1 MQDSFIARIKWHT
14 QSSLGLPSSEP
25 SGSGDGGKPV
35 QIFTRIREKTR
46 EWHKLRRAGGKV
58 QNLRAQ
64 YLAEQAKIQGTVSPP
79 ITISRP
85 AMELQRLPPV
95 PAELPGDNTD
105 IYSRERL
112 ERSQSAHQHEAP
124 GSRPVP
130 VTDDSHPPGE
140 SGKFILV
147 SDPVLDNA
155 KGSGHQHRDT
165 PHAQRNGTVEYERD
179 LKILLDESCIPQP
192 LIGPSHVVQDDI
204 EILRLE
210 TYIQTIRRNC
220 ERLTEIRTEL
230 EQQILVAKEFAF
242 KLYCQTHEWECW
254 SPILQDPVPLLQVLK
269 GLQTTILWL
278 QARIQWYERK
288 YPGLREQYNTHT
300 GLQNKTSD
308 VIVVMGCHSVHQ
320 TRLSSNADCGILIKK
335 NIRDDQISYANSYL
349 ICSVFIVAV
358 APVRTEQPQSS
369 TLMGKSC
376 RYSPSSQYGVIL
388 DAGSSGTRVYIYKW
402 KNHAKAAKDASA
414 AELKSL
420 PKIKLKENK
429 KIHPG
434 VSSFAEKPAQIGPD
448 HLQQL
453 IDIALDEVPDSKI
466 SETPVYLMATAGMR
480 LLPKPQQSAL
490 LKSMCTYLQ
499 SNTNFILPDCDAHI
513 QVISG
518 ETEGLY
524 GWIAA
529 NYLLGGFDHP
539 EEHDHGKNHHTYGF
553 LDMGGAS
560 AQIAF
565 APNATESAKHADDL
579 KMVRMRTL
587 DGSPS
592 EYKVFTATWL
602 GFGANQA
609 RSRYVERLQEHYNT
623 DSTQELPD
631 PCMPNGLRTTLDG
644 ELVES
649 KSDKTVLIGTGK
661 FDECLTV
668 TYPLLGKDKPCEDQP
683 CLVNGQ
689 HVPGIDFD
697 INHFVG
703 VSEYWH
709 TTHGVFGGK
718 HKAYDL
724 ATYQNNVME
733 FCSRDWSDIEGDLDK
748 RKKSPEKK
756 AAEARLACFKAS
768 WLINM
773 LYDGIGIPRV
783 GLEGGAANDTIK
795 DDGEKSFNDPFRP
808 VDTIDGIELSWTLGK
823 MVLYAAGQV
832 PPSGSELPVGFGSN
846 VDKGIAKDF
855 EHAGSSPIAPHTGDE
870 DDDDDLEDLLKKPG
884 KSTGGLVAFVLIILL
899 AAYLLRKPERRRK
912 IFSMVSRRKRSG
924 KPGRGSSLVHKLFG
938 RNSGPSYE
946 RVMEEGDFSDFELGD
961 VDSDEHDHSDS
972 SSNGSRKGRTSG
984 LATPSIS
991 AGRAD
996 ELTRPPSAMDRAGL
1010 VVRTESRERLSPS
1023 LLSAGRKSR
1032 NGSPTRAKSPFMSP
1046 VRED

>member
-1 MQDSFIARIKWHT
+1 MVVSHT
-14 QSSLGLPSSEP
+14 
-25 SGSGDGGKPV
+25 
-35 QIFTRIREKTR
+35 
-46 EWHKLRRAGGKV
+46 A
-58 QNLRAQ
+58 
-64 YLAEQAKIQGTVSPP
+64 
-79 ITISRP
+79 
-85 AMELQRLPPV
+85 
-95 PAELPGDNTD
+95 
-105 IYSRERL
+105 
-112 ERSQSAHQHEAP
+112 
-124 GSRPVP
+124 
-130 VTDDSHPPGE
+130 
-140 SGKFILV
+140 
-147 SDPVLDNA
+147 
-155 KGSGHQHRDT
+155 
-165 PHAQRNGTVEYERD
+165 
-179 LKILLDESCIPQP
+179 
-192 LIGPSHVVQDDI
+192 
-204 EILRLE
+204 
-210 TYIQTIRRNC
+210 
-220 ERLTEIRTEL
+220 
-230 EQQILVAKEFAF
+230 
-242 KLYCQTHEWECW
+242 
-254 SPILQDPVPLLQVLK
+254 
-269 GLQTTILWL
+269 
-278 QARIQWYERK
+278 
-288 YPGLREQYNTHT
+288 
-300 GLQNKTSD
+300 
-308 VIVVMGCHSVHQ
+308 
-320 TRLSSNADCGILIKK
+320 
-335 NIRDDQISYANSYL
+335 
-349 ICSVFIVAV
+349 
-358 APVRTEQPQSS
+358 
-369 TLMGKSC
+369 
-376 RYSPSSQYGVIL
+376 QYGVIL

-466 SETPVYLMATAGMR
+466 SETPIYLMATAGMR

-499 SNTNFILPDCDAHI
+499 SNTKFILPDCDAHI
-513 QVISG
+513 QIISG

-592 EYKVFTATWL
+592 EYKVFTTTWL

-623 DSTQELPD
+623 DSTHELPD

-733 FCSRDWSDIEGDLDK
+733 FCSRDWSDIEGGLDK

-783 GLEGGAANDTIK
+783 GLEGGATNDTIK

-855 EHAGSSPIAPHTGDE
+855 EHAGSSPIAPHTGDD

-912 IFSMVSRRKRSG
+912 IFSMVRRRKRSG

-946 RVMEEGDFSDFELGD
+946 RVLEEGDFSDFELGD

>member
-1 MQDSFIARIKWHT
+1 MVVSHT
-14 QSSLGLPSSEP
+14 
-25 SGSGDGGKPV
+25 
-35 QIFTRIREKTR
+35 
-46 EWHKLRRAGGKV
+46 A
-58 QNLRAQ
+58 
-64 YLAEQAKIQGTVSPP
+64 
-79 ITISRP
+79 
-85 AMELQRLPPV
+85 
-95 PAELPGDNTD
+95 
-105 IYSRERL
+105 
-112 ERSQSAHQHEAP
+112 
-124 GSRPVP
+124 
-130 VTDDSHPPGE
+130 
-140 SGKFILV
+140 
-147 SDPVLDNA
+147 
-155 KGSGHQHRDT
+155 
-165 PHAQRNGTVEYERD
+165 
-179 LKILLDESCIPQP
+179 
-192 LIGPSHVVQDDI
+192 
-204 EILRLE
+204 
-210 TYIQTIRRNC
+210 
-220 ERLTEIRTEL
+220 
-230 EQQILVAKEFAF
+230 
-242 KLYCQTHEWECW
+242 
-254 SPILQDPVPLLQVLK
+254 
-269 GLQTTILWL
+269 
-278 QARIQWYERK
+278 
-288 YPGLREQYNTHT
+288 
-300 GLQNKTSD
+300 
-308 VIVVMGCHSVHQ
+308 
-320 TRLSSNADCGILIKK
+320 
-335 NIRDDQISYANSYL
+335 
-349 ICSVFIVAV
+349 
-358 APVRTEQPQSS
+358 
-369 TLMGKSC
+369 
-376 RYSPSSQYGVIL
+376 QYGVIL

-402 KNHAKAAKDASA
+402 KNHAKATKDASA
-414 AELKSL
+414 AELRSL

-466 SETPVYLMATAGMR
+466 SDTPVYLMATAGMR

-499 SNTNFILPDCDAHI
+499 SNTKFILPDCDAHI

-565 APNATESAKHADDL
+565 APNVTESAKHADDL
-579 KMVRMRTL
+579 KIVRMRTL

-623 DSTQELPD
+623 DSTHELPD
-631 PCMPNGLRTTLDG
+631 PCMPRGLRTTLDG
-644 ELVES
+644 EVVES
-649 KSDKTVLIGTGK
+649 RSDKTVLVGTGK

-783 GLEGGAANDTIK
+783 GLKGGAANDTVK

-855 EHAGSSPIAPHTGDE
+855 EYAGSSPIAPHTGDDD
-870 DDDDDLEDLLKKPG
+870 DDDDDLDDLLKKPG

-899 AAYLLRKPERRRK
+899 VAYLLRKPERRRK
-912 IFSMVSRRKRSG
+912 MFSMISRRKRSG

-972 SSNGSRKGRTSG
+972 SSNGSRKGRASG

>member
-1 MQDSFIARIKWHT
+1 MVVSHT
-14 QSSLGLPSSEP
+14 
-25 SGSGDGGKPV
+25 
-35 QIFTRIREKTR
+35 
-46 EWHKLRRAGGKV
+46 A
-58 QNLRAQ
+58 
-64 YLAEQAKIQGTVSPP
+64 
-79 ITISRP
+79 
-85 AMELQRLPPV
+85 
-95 PAELPGDNTD
+95 
-105 IYSRERL
+105 
-112 ERSQSAHQHEAP
+112 
-124 GSRPVP
+124 
-130 VTDDSHPPGE
+130 
-140 SGKFILV
+140 
-147 SDPVLDNA
+147 
-155 KGSGHQHRDT
+155 
-165 PHAQRNGTVEYERD
+165 
-179 LKILLDESCIPQP
+179 
-192 LIGPSHVVQDDI
+192 
-204 EILRLE
+204 
-210 TYIQTIRRNC
+210 
-220 ERLTEIRTEL
+220 
-230 EQQILVAKEFAF
+230 
-242 KLYCQTHEWECW
+242 
-254 SPILQDPVPLLQVLK
+254 
-269 GLQTTILWL
+269 
-278 QARIQWYERK
+278 
-288 YPGLREQYNTHT
+288 
-300 GLQNKTSD
+300 
-308 VIVVMGCHSVHQ
+308 
-320 TRLSSNADCGILIKK
+320 
-335 NIRDDQISYANSYL
+335 
-349 ICSVFIVAV
+349 
-358 APVRTEQPQSS
+358 
-369 TLMGKSC
+369 
-376 RYSPSSQYGVIL
+376 QYGVIL

-402 KNHAKAAKDASA
+402 KNHAKATKDASA
-414 AELKSL
+414 AELRSL

-466 SETPVYLMATAGMR
+466 SDTPVYLMATAGMR

-499 SNTNFILPDCDAHI
+499 SNTKFILPDCDAHI

-579 KMVRMRTL
+579 KIVRMRTL

-623 DSTQELPD
+623 DSTHELPD
-631 PCMPNGLRTTLDG
+631 PCMPRGLRTTLDG

-649 KSDKTVLIGTGK
+649 RSDKTVLVGTGK

-783 GLEGGAANDTIK
+783 GLEGGAANDTVK

-855 EHAGSSPIAPHTGDE
+855 EYAGSSPIAPHTGDDD
-870 DDDDDLEDLLKKPG
+870 DDDDDLDDLLKKPG

-899 AAYLLRKPERRRK
+899 VAYLLRKPERRRK
-912 IFSMVSRRKRSG
+912 IFSMISRRKRSG

-972 SSNGSRKGRTSG
+972 SSNGSRKGRASG

>member
-1 MQDSFIARIKWHT
+1 
-14 QSSLGLPSSEP
+14 
-25 SGSGDGGKPV
+25 
-35 QIFTRIREKTR
+35 
-46 EWHKLRRAGGKV
+46 
-58 QNLRAQ
+58 
-64 YLAEQAKIQGTVSPP
+64 
-79 ITISRP
+79 
-85 AMELQRLPPV
+85 MELQRLPPV

-179 LKILLDESCIPQP
+179 LKILLDESCVPQS

-210 TYIQTIRRNC
+210 ARIQTIRRNC
-220 ERLTEIRTEL
+220 EQLTEIRTEL

-269 GLQTTILWL
+269 GLQTTMLWL

-288 YPGLREQYNTHT
+288 YPGLREQYNTHA

-308 VIVVMGCHSVHQ
+308 V
-320 TRLSSNADCGILIKK
+320 

-369 TLMGKSC
+369 TLMGK
-376 RYSPSSQYGVIL
+376 SSQYGVIL

-623 DSTQELPD
+623 DSTHELPD

-912 IFSMVSRRKRSG
+912 VFSMVSRRKRSG

-946 RVMEEGDFSDFELGD
+946 RVLEEGDFSDFELGD

>member
-369 TLMGKSC
+369 TLMGK
-376 RYSPSSQYGVIL
+376 SSQYGVIL

>member
-14 QSSLGLPSSEP
+14 QSSLCLPSSEP

-79 ITISRP
+79 ITILRP

-165 PHAQRNGTVEYERD
+165 PHAQRNGAVEYERD
-179 LKILLDESCIPQP
+179 LKILLDESCVPQP

-204 EILRLE
+204 KILRLE
-210 TYIQTIRRNC
+210 TRIQTIRRNC
-220 ERLTEIRTEL
+220 EQLTEIRTEL

-269 GLQTTILWL
+269 GLLWL

-308 VIVVMGCHSVHQ
+308 VNISFKI
-320 TRLSSNADCGILIKK
+320 DCGHGMPFGPL
-335 NIRDDQISYANSYL
+335 NETVSEQCPTFATDQISYANSYL

-369 TLMGKSC
+369 TLMA
-376 RYSPSSQYGVIL
+376 QYGVIL

-402 KNHAKAAKDASA
+402 KNHAKAAKDAST

-623 DSTQELPD
+623 DSTHELPD

-946 RVMEEGDFSDFELGD
+946 RVLEEGDFSDFELGD

>member
-1 MQDSFIARIKWHT
+1 
-14 QSSLGLPSSEP
+14 
-25 SGSGDGGKPV
+25 
-35 QIFTRIREKTR
+35 
-46 EWHKLRRAGGKV
+46 
-58 QNLRAQ
+58 
-64 YLAEQAKIQGTVSPP
+64 
-79 ITISRP
+79 
-85 AMELQRLPPV
+85 MELQRLPPV

-179 LKILLDESCIPQP
+179 LKILLDESCVPQP

-210 TYIQTIRRNC
+210 TRIQTIRRNC
-220 ERLTEIRTEL
+220 EQLTEIRTEL

-242 KLYCQTHEWECW
+242 KLYCQTHEWGCW

-269 GLQTTILWL
+269 GLQTTMLWL

-308 VIVVMGCHSVHQ
+308 V
-320 TRLSSNADCGILIKK
+320 

-369 TLMGKSC
+369 TLMA
-376 RYSPSSQYGVIL
+376 QYGVIL

-623 DSTQELPD
+623 DSTHELPD

-884 KSTGGLVAFVLIILL
+884 KSTGGLVAFILIILL

-946 RVMEEGDFSDFELGD
+946 RVLEEGDFSDFELGD

>member
-1 MQDSFIARIKWHT
+1 
-14 QSSLGLPSSEP
+14 
-25 SGSGDGGKPV
+25 
-35 QIFTRIREKTR
+35 
-46 EWHKLRRAGGKV
+46 
-58 QNLRAQ
+58 
-64 YLAEQAKIQGTVSPP
+64 
-79 ITISRP
+79 
-85 AMELQRLPPV
+85 
-95 PAELPGDNTD
+95 
-105 IYSRERL
+105 
-112 ERSQSAHQHEAP
+112 
-124 GSRPVP
+124 
-130 VTDDSHPPGE
+130 
-140 SGKFILV
+140 
-147 SDPVLDNA
+147 
-155 KGSGHQHRDT
+155 
-165 PHAQRNGTVEYERD
+165 
-179 LKILLDESCIPQP
+179 
-192 LIGPSHVVQDDI
+192 
-204 EILRLE
+204 
-210 TYIQTIRRNC
+210 
-220 ERLTEIRTEL
+220 
-230 EQQILVAKEFAF
+230 
-242 KLYCQTHEWECW
+242 
-254 SPILQDPVPLLQVLK
+254 
-269 GLQTTILWL
+269 
-278 QARIQWYERK
+278 
-288 YPGLREQYNTHT
+288 
-300 GLQNKTSD
+300 
-308 VIVVMGCHSVHQ
+308 
-320 TRLSSNADCGILIKK
+320 
-335 NIRDDQISYANSYL
+335 
-349 ICSVFIVAV
+349 
-358 APVRTEQPQSS
+358 
-369 TLMGKSC
+369 MGK
-376 RYSPSSQYGVIL
+376 SSQYGVIL

-414 AELKSL
+414 AELKAL

-434 VSSFAEKPAQIGPD
+434 VSSFAEKPSQIGPD
-448 HLQQL
+448 HLKQL
-453 IDIALDEVPDSKI
+453 IEIALDEVPDSKI

-480 LLPKPQQSAL
+480 LLPKPQQTAL
-490 LKSMCTYLQ
+490 LKSMCSYLQ
-499 SNTNFILPDCDAHI
+499 TNTKFILPDCDAHI

-579 KMVRMRTL
+579 KLVRMRTL
-587 DGSPS
+587 DGSPA

-623 DSTQELPD
+623 DTTHELPD
-631 PCMPNGLRTTLDG
+631 PCMPNGLRTTPDG
-644 ELVES
+644 ELVEGT
-649 KSDKTVLIGTGK
+649 SDKTVLVGTGK

-668 TYPLLGKDKPCEDQP
+668 TYPLLGKDKPCKDQP

-709 TTHGVFGGK
+709 TTHGVFGKK

-733 FCSRDWSDIEGDLDK
+733 YCSRDWSDIKGDLDK

-756 AAEARLACFKAS
+756 AEEARLACFKAS

-783 GLEGGAANDTIK
+783 GLEGGAANDTVK
-795 DDGEKSFNDPFRP
+795 DDGEKTFNDPFKP
-808 VDTIDGIELSWTLGK
+808 VDTIDGVELSWTLGK

-832 PPSGSELPVGFGSN
+832 PPTSSELPVGFGSN
-846 VDKGIAKDF
+846 VEKGIAEDF
-855 EHAGSSPIAPHTGDE
+855 QHAGSSPIAPHTGD
-870 DDDDDLEDLLKKPG
+870 DDDDDDFEDILKKPG
-884 KSTGGLVAFVLIILL
+884 KSTGGVVAFIIILLL

-912 IFSMVSRRKRSG
+912 IFSMVKRRKRSG
-924 KPGRGSSLVHKLFG
+924 KSGRGSSLVNKIFG
-938 RNSGPSYE
+938 RRSGPSYE
-946 RVMEEGDFSDFELGD
+946 RVMEEGEYSDFELGD
-961 VDSDEHDHSDS
+961 VDSDDNDPSDS

-984 LATPSIS
+984 LATPSVF

-996 ELTRPPSAMDRAGL
+996 ELARPPSAMDRAGL

-1032 NGSPTRAKSPFMSP
+1032 NGSPTRAKSPFMTALH
-1046 VRED
+1046 EDE

>member
-179 LKILLDESCIPQP
+179 LKILLDESCVPQP

-210 TYIQTIRRNC
+210 TRIQTIRRNC
-220 ERLTEIRTEL
+220 EQLTEIRTEL

-242 KLYCQTHEWECW
+242 KLYCQTHEWGCW

-269 GLQTTILWL
+269 GLQTTMLWL

-288 YPGLREQYNTHT
+288 YPGVREQYNTHT

-320 TRLSSNADCGILIKK
+320 TRLSSNADCGVLIKK

-369 TLMGKSC
+369 TLMGK
-376 RYSPSSQYGVIL
+376 SSQYGVIL

-623 DSTQELPD
+623 DSTHELPD

-884 KSTGGLVAFVLIILL
+884 KSTGGLVAFILIILL

-946 RVMEEGDFSDFELGD
+946 RVLEEGDFSDFELGD